1 MGNDTCIKYFTT
13 KTTDNEQ
20 SKIYKKS
27 TIMELYDI
35 EETDKCYV
43 KVMYTRLSLRHT
55 FV

>member
-1 MGNDTCIKYFTT
+1 MGKGTCIKYLTT

-20 SKIYKKS
+20 SKINKKS

-35 EETDKCYV
+35 EEKDKCYV
-43 KVMYTRLSLRHT
+43 KEMYTRLSLRHT